1 MTINKPPL
9 RILFVCLGNICRS
22 PAAEAVFAQFAANN
36 NLNVELDSAGL
47 SDWHEGE
54 KADKRTR
61 QTARERGYEVTSL
74 SRPFKPHDF
83 ERFDMI
89 IAMDDKNFSDLEALA
104 ANEQQA
110 KKLYKMSDFL
120 TQHKIDHIPDPY
132 YGEKQD
138 FYYVIDLLEDASEGL
153 LNFLR
158 K

>member
-110 KKLYKMSDFL
+110 KKLYIYFAFSITLARRHLLSLDRGRVSVSE
-120 TQHKIDHIPDPY
+120 TRSPIPHSL
-132 YGEKQD
+132 
-138 FYYVIDLLEDASEGL
+138 FSS
-153 LNFLR
+153 
-158 K
+158 